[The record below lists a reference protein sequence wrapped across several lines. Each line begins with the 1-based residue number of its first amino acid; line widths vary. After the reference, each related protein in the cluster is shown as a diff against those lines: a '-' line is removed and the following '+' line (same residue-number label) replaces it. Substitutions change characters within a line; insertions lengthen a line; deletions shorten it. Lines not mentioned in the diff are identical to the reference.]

1 MLWAVVIL
9 SAVGSSM
16 IANGRNDLALARNL
30 RAAALAMAA
39 ADGAIQQAGFHVL
52 PCTGQSD
59 CAPWPTNGAPVDAS
73 RDGVAIAVCLTD
85 DAGKI
90 NPNQAN
96 SALMA
101 ALLAAV
107 GVPSADSARLADA
120 IFAWRSPEPNPATAA
135 DRLARYRQAGL
146 PYAPDGQK
154 FTAIDDLRYVLGMT
168 PAIVDRL
175 RPNLSIWNQAD
186 PDPALASP
194 ATRLALQT
202 LLATDAASLLS
213 LGTAINGA
221 RPRTI
226 AITATATI
234 PRGAQ
239 FSRAAVISL
248 ERDPAKA
255 PLHILSWTAAPLP
268 CG

>member
-1 MLWAVVIL
+1 ML
-9 SAVGSSM
+9 SAVGASM
-16 IANGRNDLALARNL
+16 IATGRNDLALARNL
-30 RAAALAMAA
+30 RASAIAMAA
-39 ADGAIQQAGFHVL
+39 ADGAIQVAGFHVL

-59 CAPWPTNGAPVDAS
+59 CAPWPTNGRPVDAS
-73 RDGVAIAVCLTD
+73 RDGVGIAVCMTD

-90 NPNQAN
+90 NPNQSN
-96 SALMA
+96 SALLA

-107 GVPSADSARLADA
+107 GVPPTESGRLAEA
-120 IFAWRSPEPNPATAA
+120 IVAWRTAEPNPAAAA
-135 DRLARYRQAGL
+135 DRVAQYRQAGL

-154 FTAIDDLRYVLGMT
+154 FTGIDDLQYVMGMT
-168 PAIVDRL
+168 PAILERL
-175 RPNLSIWNQAD
+175 RPNLSIWNAGD
-186 PDPALASP
+186 PDPALATP
-194 ATRLALQT
+194 ATRLALQN
-202 LLATDAASLLS
+202 LLGASAETLLS

-221 RPRTI
+221 QPRTI

-255 PLHILSWTAAPLP
+255 PVRILSWAAAAQP
-268 CG
+268 CL